1 MEYIERVEF
10 VFEGVQSHC
19 GAEPPGDI
27 EPPGLLATVE
37 LERSRVITLMLSNRC
52 SRNHLDR
59 VDQSTPDREQHTP
72 GPARGAQARRDG
84 EKWTVILVRQLRH
97 SPEEVWQSLT
107 DPAHLREWARFEV
120 DGSPAA
126 ATTVVARA

>member
-1 MEYIERVEF
+1 MEYIKRVES

-27 EPPGLLATVE
+27 EPPGLLATVGW
-37 LERSRVITLMLSNRC
+37 RDQGSSRRC
-52 SRNHLDR
+52 SRIDALESHLDR
-59 VDQSTPDREQHTP
+59 VDQSTRDREQHTP
-72 GPARGAQARRDG
+72 GRARGAQARRDG
-84 EKWTVILVRQLRH
+84 EKWTLILVRQLRH
-97 SPEEVWQSLT
+97 SPGKVWQSLT

-126 ATTVVARA
+126 GTTVVARA